1 MSDYLRVPT
10 TAVRWLAAAILACAA
25 ASCAPSGTSGTGPD
39 IPRTAGGRPNLQG
52 IWQVRNAAAADLLDH
67 AARHEM
73 LPGRS
78 VVDGNEIP
86 YQPWA
91 AARKVENA
99 ANRATADPLSKCYM
113 PGVPRIMYMPHPFHI
128 FQTNDHVGMTFEW
141 SQVFRLIYT
150 NGSKPHDGIEFWM
163 GDSRGR
169 WEGDTLVV
177 EVTNHNDRTWFDM
190 AGNFHSEALKLVER
204 YTMRDANTIQY
215 EVTVEDPKVF
225 TRPWKISMPLHRHT
239 DMDRV
244 LEYQCNAEAEEA
256 RGDFERDPR
265 TWYPGAEEAKAQLA
279 AVPSGFV
286 AAAPSGPAPAAKPA
300 APAVEREAKTPIRR
314 LADGKPDI
322 SGHYL
327 PDGGG
332 ANYGLETHPQDFL
345 TPGGRGVVV
354 DPPDGQLPMLPWAEA
369 EQKNRMLPERGYDDP
384 TAHCFVAGV
393 PRSMYTPSP
402 LHILQPPGYVVLL
415 FERMSWRVIPLDGR
429 QHIPDS
435 LRLWQGDSLGRWEGD
450 TLVIET
456 RNLNGK
462 TWLNEVGEIVSHAE
476 TVVERLTPVDG
487 DTINYE
493 ATVTDPL
500 VYSRPWTIALP
511 MNRQGDD
518 LLEVACHEDN
528 QDLQHL
534 KDVRD
539 EARRRKR

>member
-1 MSDYLRVPT
+1 LELFKTSNLMSRYRRPRGAGAL
-10 TAVRWLAAAILACAA
+10 ALAACATLIVSTACAPAVQDPA
-25 ASCAPSGTSGTGPD
+25 AA
-39 IPRTAGGRPNLQG
+39 IPRTASGRPNLQG

-67 AARHEM
+67 PARHEM
-73 LPGRS
+73 RAGRS
-78 VVDGNEIP
+78 VVEGNEIP
-86 YQPWA
+86 YQEWA
-91 AARKVENA
+91 AAKKLENA
-99 ANRATADPLSKCYM
+99 TNRATADPLSNCYM

-128 FQTNDHVGMTFEW
+128 FQTDDSVGITFEW

-169 WEGDTLVV
+169 WEGDSLVV
-177 EVTNHNDRTWFDM
+177 DVTNHNDKTWFDM

-204 YTMRDANTIQY
+204 YTMTGADTIRY

-225 TRPWKISMPLHRHT
+225 TRPWKMSMDLHRHT

-244 LEYQCNAEAEEA
+244 LEYQCQAELEEE

-265 TWYPGAEEAKAQLA
+265 TWYPGPGAT
-279 AVPSGFV
+279 
-286 AAAPSGPAPAAKPA
+286 AAPTNANGEEPAAPAPAALARPA
-300 APAVEREAKTPIRR
+300 PQAKGEIRR
-314 LADGKPDI
+314 LADGTPDI
-322 SGHYL
+322 SGHYQ

-354 DPPDGQLPMLPWAEA
+354 DPPDGQLPMLAWAEA

-384 TAHCFVAGV
+384 TAHCFPAGV

-402 LHILQPPGYVVLL
+402 VHILQPPGYVVILS
-415 FERMSWRVIPLDGR
+415 ERMAWRVIPLDGR
-429 QHIPDS
+429 RHIPDS
-435 LRLWQGDSLGRWEGD
+435 IRLWQGDSVGRWDGNS
-450 TLVIET
+450 LIVET

-476 TVVERLTPVDG
+476 TVVERLTPIDA
-487 DTINYE
+487 DTIQYE

-511 MNRQGDD
+511 MNRQEDD